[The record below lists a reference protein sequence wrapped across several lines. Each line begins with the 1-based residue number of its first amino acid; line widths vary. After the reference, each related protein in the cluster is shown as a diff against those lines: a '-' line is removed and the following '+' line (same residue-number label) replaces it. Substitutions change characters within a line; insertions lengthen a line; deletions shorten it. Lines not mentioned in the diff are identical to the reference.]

1 MISVNN
7 VGVYFG
13 GQTLF
18 DDVSFMINQ
27 GDRIGL
33 VGKNGAG
40 KSTLL
45 RLISGEDVPN
55 SGQVDKAKEVTIG
68 YLTQDLDFDDT
79 RTVIE
84 EAESVFKE
92 IKRIEHELEEIKTH
106 LEETTDHAS
115 KNYLDMLDRL
125 HDLENRFV
133 HLDGN
138 NYKQEIGKVLVGLGF
153 DKKDFDKQTSTFSG
167 GWRMRIELAKILL
180 QKPDV
185 ILLDEPTNHLD
196 IESIMWLEKWLRGY
210 SGAVVL
216 VSHDR
221 TFLDTVCNRTIEI
234 MGGKINDYKASYSK
248 FMVLREER
256 IIKQQQAKKNQDKYI
271 EQTKELINKFRAK
284 KNKAAFAQSLIKKLD
299 KLEIIEV
306 ESVES
311 SAMRLKFPPAPSS
324 GKITLVAEHINK
336 SYGEKEVLKDINLE
350 LVKQDRIAF
359 VGKNGEGK
367 TTFAKIIADNL
378 QHEGKI
384 ELGHNVKV
392 GYYAQN
398 QSDLLEDDITVLK
411 TIENAATQESSSSVR
426 KLLGSFLFSG
436 DAVEKKVKVLS
447 GGERARLALCK
458 LLLEPVNLLVMDE
471 PTNHLDMQSKDILK
485 SAMLAFDG
493 TLIIVS
499 HDRDFLQNLTKK
511 VYEFKNHNI
520 KEYIGDINSFL
531 KERNLSDFNELEDL
545 QLKNSNKVEAKS
557 TSNKKVSYKQNKQL
571 QKKIRMHQNRS
582 KKLENEITEL
592 ENKLKG
598 FDEQLADPLKF
609 KELSAQNGFFEVY
622 EKDQNRLKAL
632 ETEWEKVQTELE
644 AVRNDT
650 NS

>member
-1 MISVNN
+1 MISLNK

-45 RLISGEDVPN
+45 RLIAEEDKPN
-55 SGQVDKAKEVTIG
+55 SGKIDKAKEVTIG
-68 YLTQDLDFDDT
+68 YLTQDLDFEDT
-79 RTVIE
+79 GTVLE

-92 IKRIEHELEEIKTH
+92 IKSIEHELEEIKTV
-106 LEETTDHAS
+106 LETTSDHES
-115 KNYLDMLDRL
+115 SEYMDKLNRL

-133 HLDGN
+133 HLDGY

-153 DKKDFDKQTSTFSG
+153 EKNEFSNHTNTFSG

-185 ILLDEPTNHLD
+185 LLLDEPTNHLD
-196 IESIMWLEKWLRGY
+196 IESIMWLEKWLKNY
-210 SGAVVL
+210 TGAVVL

-221 TFLDTVCNRTIEI
+221 TFLDIVCNRTIEI
-234 MGGKINDYKASYSK
+234 MGGRINDYKASYTK

-256 IIKQQQAKKNQDKYI
+256 IIKQQQAKANQDKYI
-271 EQTKELINKFRAK
+271 EQTKMLINKFRAK

-311 SAMRLKFPPAPSS
+311 SAMRLRFPPAPHS
-324 GKITLVAEHINK
+324 GKITLTVKNVGK
-336 SYGEKEVLKDINLE
+336 NYGAKEVLKDINLD

-378 QHEGKI
+378 DHTGSV

-398 QSDLLEDDITVLK
+398 QSDLLDGDLTVLK
-411 TIENAATQESSSSVR
+411 TIENAATEESSSSVR

-436 DAVEKKVKVLS
+436 DTVEKKVRVLS

-485 SAMLAFDG
+485 SALNAFDG
-493 TLIIVS
+493 TLIVVS
-499 HDRDFLQNLTKK
+499 HDRDFMQKLTNR
-511 VYEFKNHNI
+511 VYEFRNHNI
-520 KEYIGDINSFL
+520 KEYIGDIQSFL
-531 KERNLSDFNELEDL
+531 KERNLLDFKELE
-545 QLKNSNKVEAKS
+545 KNQIKS
-557 TSNKKVSYKQNKQL
+557 TAKKEKSKSDNKLKYKQNKQL
-571 QKKIRMHQNRS
+571 QKDIKKKSNRI
-582 KKLENEITEL
+582 N
-592 ENKLKG
+592 
-598 FDEQLADPLKF
+598 
-609 KELSAQNGFFEVY
+609 
-622 EKDQNRLKAL
+622 
-632 ETEWEKVQTELE
+632 
-644 AVRNDT
+644 
-650 NS
+650 